1 MRVFLQVSFGVAL
14 AGAVFSATAV
24 PARAQAGLSGRRA
37 PSFSLPDSK
46 LNQHDILDYRGK
58 WLLIEFMQ
66 TTCPHCRTLSIMLE
80 DLKGKLA
87 GKMDILAIVEPPDNT
102 NTVGKYLADN
112 HSSTPIVFDYYIVAT
127 SYFKATPANPSFDT
141 PHLFAV
147 DPNGQIVRDWGQA
160 VADNPAVAKE
170 IELLVT
176 AAGAKK

>member
-1 MRVFLQVSFGVAL
+1 MRVFFKVGFSVAMVSVLFWAAAAPVL
-14 AGAVFSATAV
+14 
-24 PARAQAGLSGRRA
+24 AQAGLSGRRA

-66 TTCPHCRTLSIMLE
+66 TTCPHCRTLGIMLE
-80 DLKGKLA
+80 DLKTKLPGKVA
-87 GKMDILAIVEPPDNT
+87 VLAIVEPPDNT
-102 NTVGKYLADN
+102 NTVGKYIADN
-112 HSSTPIVFDYYIVAT
+112 HFSAPILFDSYLVAT
-127 SYFKATPANPSFDT
+127 AYFKATPANPSFDT

-160 VADNPAVAKE
+160 AADQPAVAKE

-176 AAGAKK
+176 AVGNKK